1 MKFWRLL
8 DLTYALI
15 SGDHERLI
23 AGDRHFYVAQV
34 EVCGPPPDSA
44 AEFLVMDL
52 RNQTQHLAER
62 VPHLG
67 NPVVLRLEFNPYF
80 YPQYPPPPRH
90 RGERPPRP
98 GSRMI
103 QVTAGVFSTT
113 TGAELGRTSL
123 SFQYDFAPGMRYD
136 GMRNANAI
144 NVQAQR
150 QVDAS
155 AAEDLL
161 ERVYGTK
168 DWDRFMHPEFS
179 GY

>member
-8 DLTYALI
+8 DLGYALI

-34 EVCGPPPDSA
+34 EVCGMPPDRTA
-44 AEFLVMDL
+44 AFLVTDL

-67 NPVVLRLEFNPYF
+67 NPVILRLEFTPYF
-80 YPQYPPPPRH
+80 RADYPPPRRH

-98 GSRMI
+98 ATRII
-103 QVTAGVFSTT
+103 QVTAGVISPD
-113 TGAELGRTSL
+113 TGIEMGRTSI

-136 GMRNANAI
+136 GMRNADVI

-168 DWDRFMHPEFS
+168 DWDRFMHPELS